1 MSLLDE
7 RIDQAKTICIL
18 GHQTPDGD
26 CIGSA
31 LAIYNYILNKY
42 GDSKIVKI
50 YLDIFSKKYLI
61 LPNAD
66 KISDD
71 LKDAT
76 KFDLAIVVDCGN
88 LDRLKEYKRYFEEA
102 KDSIVF
108 DHHENNDIPARVSVV
123 SPESIATCEVLY
135 PFLDRTFIDKNV
147 AECLYL
153 GLATDSGIFRYKSTN
168 KKTLLMAATLIDYGF
183 DFTKLLDTIVF
194 NNSFNQRKAQGIAF
208 DRLKLICKG
217 QVSYSYLTK
226 DELDNLNI
234 TKNDVDNIIVYLRE
248 IENIKIAAFAY
259 PVGVNIY
266 KFSLRSNSDKF
277 DLSEFARKHEGG
289 GHMLASGCIYHGN
302 IEDIGKNFEKDMF
315 SFIEDKENSK

>member
-42 GDSKIVKI
+42 GNSKIVKI
-50 YLDIFSKKYLI
+50 YLDVFSKKYLI

-226 DELDNLNI
+226 DELVNLNI

-302 IEDIGKNFEKDMF
+302 IEDIGKNFEKDML
-315 SFIEDKENSK
+315 SFIENKENSK

>member
-50 YLDIFSKKYLI
+50 YLDVFSKKYLI

-194 NNSFNQRKAQGIAF
+194 NNSFIAF

-302 IEDIGKNFEKDMF
+302 IEDIGRNFEKDML